1 MLLASSCMGADAAL
15 IDGTCNQSDS
25 TVSCCLKQHPAQ
37 YELCGATAP
46 ATAEPL
52 IVGPPGLKSLEAGSS
67 REGKDARREKCLP
80 DYVACIEKI
89 GLTPG
94 GSFGGS
100 QCQDCYNYC
109 VDYGFWPLRVNKK
122 KCPGLAG

>member
-52 IVGPPGLKSLEAGSS
+52 IVGPPGLKSLEDETQEESQ
-67 REGKDARREKCLP
+67 EEREKRCLP
-80 DYVACIEKI
+80 HYVACIEKI
-89 GLTPG
+89 GLKPG

-100 QCQDCYNYC
+100 QCQDCYRYC
-109 VDYGFWPLRVNKK
+109 RRFGFWPLRMNKK